1 MVKSYST
8 AIDTTLDAIEPF
20 CGSVGKEPPEIFD
33 ERGRTVPWMTRTLH
47 RLYDV
52 QAQKVLDREKVSI
65 AHWYY
70 LRVLA
75 QRGELNQLELSKR
88 VGIASTT
95 AVPALDSME
104 KRGLLKRTRDT
115 KDRRKYYVSLTD
127 KGRALV
133 DKLMPEIMHMISGS
147 FGGVD
152 PDEMR
157 VFWKVMHQIEAN
169 LTQKAQGDTVV

>member
-1 MVKSYST
+1 MEARK
-8 AIDTTLDAIEPF
+8 I
-20 CGSVGKEPPEIFD
+20 
-33 ERGRTVPWMTRTLH
+33 
-47 RLYDV
+47 
-52 QAQKVLDREKVSI
+52 LDREKVSI

-104 KRGLLKRTRDT
+104 KRGLVKRTRDP

-127 KGRALV
+127 DGQCLV
-133 DKLMPEIMHMISGS
+133 DKLLPEIASMICSS
-147 FGGVD
+147 FDGVNAND
-152 PDEMR
+152 ML
-157 VFWKVMHQIEAN
+157 VFWRTLHQVASN
-169 LTQKAQGDTVV
+169 LMAMSNKDPIGEDPIVD

>member
-1 MVKSYST
+1 
-8 AIDTTLDAIEPF
+8 
-20 CGSVGKEPPEIFD
+20 
-33 ERGRTVPWMTRTLH
+33 MTRTLH

-52 QAQKVLDREKVSI
+52 EAQRILDREKISI

-104 KRGLLKRTRDT
+104 KRGLLKRTRDP
-115 KDRRKYYVSLTD
+115 KDRRKYYVSLTED
-127 KGRALV
+127 GRRLV
-133 DKLMPEIMHMISGS
+133 NELMPEIIQMISSS
-147 FGGVD
+147 FDGVD
-152 PDEMR
+152 SGEMLI
-157 VFWKVMHQIEAN
+157 FWKVMRQIAQN
-169 LTQKAQGDTVV
+169 LSEKSREDPVVD